1 MIVQAAQRTSGSKSP
16 APVGSYDLV
25 VVTGPGVFVAAQ
37 VTKRGGVNDNT
48 TVLLAIDSHD
58 VFAISYAAARN
69 SGLTTMNPF
78 GIVLRSN
85 AQLDNLTLGFPSP
98 LRFNNKV
105 VLAAIVNETGVLQL
119 AADVIHG
126 T

>member
-1 MIVQAAQRTSGSKSP
+1 MIVQAAQRTSGSKAP
-16 APVGSYDLV
+16 ASVGSYDLV
-25 VVTGPGVFVAAQ
+25 VVPGPGVFVAAQ

-48 TVLLAIDSHD
+48 VVLLDIDSND

-78 GIVLRSN
+78 GIVLRSTT
-85 AQLDNLTLGFPSP
+85 QLDNLTFGFPSP
-98 LRFNNKV
+98 LHFTNKV
-105 VLAAIVNETGVLQL
+105 VLTAIVNETGVLQL